1 MYSKTVSST
10 LTLER
15 ETLHISD
22 DTGRI
27 ALIDT
32 RTTGSGTEPAQLL
45 RYQYSNHLSTATL
58 ELDDAAAII
67 SYEEYYPYGSTS
79 FQCGRSGAEVS
90 LKRYRYTG
98 KERDEETGLYYHG
111 ARYYVPWLARWVSTD
126 PINNENYNLNKG
138 YGIEK
143 NKERDFLELT
153 ASPYEYCYDNPVI
166 YDDSTGEPPPPT
178 QYSSVDHTG
187 IFTPPEESYKFE
199 NLQLYSE
206 PEAKKVTIF
215 TPDTTDNLKVSHQKV
230 TGTVEG
236 LKKQKMIA
244 AASQPQAIIT
254 ARKQENAY
262 EQQARRSAEFQVKM
276 LQASQG
282 NPLIGAFSFAA
293 SDIVGTIG
301 SGYNSYDNF
310 RQGHYFAG
318 TAYAGLT
325 LLAVEGYGGGAFGKV
340 SKELSIAGEEG
351 KTILY
356 RAVSQAELDD
366 IAIHGIRNAPG
377 YETGKLFA
385 TSAQDAANFGRLN
398 YGLDKQPFTI
408 IKTSIPNKY
417 SSMLYRGEMDLMQS
431 VSVPKNLFNQLSKPG
446 IFNKTP
452 LPNHPLIR

>member
-79 FQCGRSGAEVS
+79 FQSGRSGAEVS

-111 ARYYVPWLARWVSTD
+111 ARYYVPWLARWVSAD
-126 PINNENYNLNKG
+126 PINSENYNLHKG

-153 ASPYEYCYDNPVI
+153 ASPYEYCYDNPVV
-166 YDDSTGEPPPPT
+166 YNDSTGEQPPPT
-178 QYSSVDHTG
+178 QYSGVDHTG
-187 IFTPPEESYKFE
+187 IFTPPEESYQFE

-206 PEAKKVTIF
+206 PEAKKVAIF
-215 TPDTTDNLKVSHQKV
+215 TPDTADNLKVSHQKV

-276 LQASQG
+276 LEASQG
-282 NPLIGAFSFAA
+282 NPMIGALSFVA
-293 SDIVGTIG
+293 SDIVGTIE
-301 SGYNSYDNF
+301 SGYSSYDNF
-310 RQGHYFAG
+310 RQGNYLAG
-318 TAYAGLT
+318 TAYTGMT
-325 LLAVEGYGGGAFGKV
+325 LLAVGGYGGGVFGKI
-340 SKELSIAGEEG
+340 SKELSIAGDAA
-351 KTILY
+351 KTGTNTIY
-356 RAVSQAELDD
+356 RVVSKGEAGDVLANGFRQAP
-366 IAIHGIRNAPG
+366 ISSGVSS
-377 YETGKLFA
+377 YEGKLFWTNMKDA
-385 TSAQDAANFGRLN
+385 KWYQNWVGEGNQILKIKVNNSFIFENGADVGRQFYYVSPERLQQFNSA
-398 YGLDKQPFTI
+398 
-408 IKTSIPNKY
+408 IKSIK
-417 SSMLYRGEMDLMQS
+417 
-431 VSVPKNLFNQLSKPG
+431 
-446 IFNKTP
+446 
-452 LPNHPLIR
+452 